1 MDMSGSYLLDPLV
14 FLIQTLFGLYIAVVL
29 IRFLLQWVR
38 ADFYNPFSQF
48 IVRITTPVL
57 RPLRKIIPGYGGLDT
72 ASLALAWIL
81 ESLELALLALLL
93 GYSVFPIGALLW
105 AVPALL
111 ELAIDIF
118 LFAILIRVILSWIN
132 PNPYNP
138 GVALLERLT
147 DPLLRPAQRLIR
159 PIGGVD
165 LSPLAVM
172 IALVLLS
179 KILVPPLKLLTGSP
193 FH

>member
-1 MDMSGSYLLDPLV
+1 MSGSYLLDPLV

-48 IVRITTPVL
+48 IVRITTPAL

-72 ASLALAWIL
+72 AALVLAWIL
-81 ESLELALLALLL
+81 KSVELALLALVL
-93 GYSVFPIGALLW
+93 GHSVYPFGALLW
-105 AVPALL
+105 SVPALI
-111 ELAIDIF
+111 ELVVNIF
-118 LFAILIRVILSWIN
+118 LFAILIRAILSWVN
-132 PNPYNP
+132 PDPYNP
-138 GVALLERLT
+138 GIALLERLT

-159 PIGGVD
+159 PVGGVD

-179 KILVPPLKLLTGSP
+179 KLLVPPLKLLTGSP
-193 FH
+193 FY

>member
-1 MDMSGSYLLDPLV
+1 MSGSYLLDPLV
-14 FLIQTLFGLYIAVVL
+14 FLIQALFGLYIAVVL

-48 IVRITTPVL
+48 IVRVTTPVL
-57 RPLRKIIPGYGGLDT
+57 RPLRKIIPSYGGLDT

-118 LFAILIRVILSWIN
+118 LFAILIRVILSWVN
-132 PNPYNP
+132 PDPYNP
-138 GVALLERLT
+138 GVALLQRLT

-193 FH
+193 FP

>member
-1 MDMSGSYLLDPLV
+1 MSGSYLVDPLV

-48 IVRITTPVL
+48 IVRVTTPVL
-57 RPLRKIIPGYGGLDT
+57 RPLRKVIPGYGGLDT

-81 ESLELALLALLL
+81 ESVELALLALLL
-93 GYSVFPIGALLW
+93 GHSAFPIGALLW
-105 AVPALL
+105 SVPALL
-111 ELAIDIF
+111 ELVIDIF
-118 LFAILIRVILSWIN
+118 LFAILIRAILSWVN
-132 PNPYNP
+132 PDPHNP
-138 GVALLERLT
+138 GIALLQRLT
-147 DPLLRPAQRLIR
+147 DPMLRPAQRLIR

-179 KILVPPLKLLTGSP
+179 KLLVPPLQLLTGSP
-193 FH
+193 FR

>member
-1 MDMSGSYLLDPLV
+1 MSGSYLLDPLV

-48 IVRITTPVL
+48 IVRVTTPVL

-118 LFAILIRVILSWIN
+118 LFAILIRVILSWVN
-132 PNPYNP
+132 PDPYNP
-138 GVALLERLT
+138 GVALLQRLT